1 MNVAGEGGGR
11 TRTRMDDGFGFG
23 FGFGFGLGV
32 SMGASWKVLLRVCL
46 FGLASLDFH

>member
-11 TRTRMDDGFGFG
+11 TRTRMDDG

>member
-1 MNVAGEGGGR
+1 MNVVGEGGGR

-23 FGFGFGLGV
+23 FGLGV
-32 SMGASWKVLLRVCL
+32 SMGASWKVLLGVCL